1 MIVVAAAVLGAC
13 GTTGAR
19 FPAEIEPRPAATAT
33 RTADITVTGTGTGT
47 STSTSTGSDGSG
59 AAKPCADGRPVRW
72 SPAPPA
78 SMPTPG
84 VFRPGSIMDDIWRK
98 GDLTVA
104 IVTDAPPAGS
114 MNWTEP
120 TLEGFD
126 VDIAGAIATALFG
139 NGGESKIRF
148 RAVTTKDR
156 AALLKNPNS
165 GVDIVVATYTI
176 TCERKEK
183 ENILFSGVYF
193 ESRFALLVP
202 AKAGF
207 KTLRDFAG
215 YTICS
220 TEGATS
226 VQKLE
231 DAARS
236 ALAPGDPPLTI
247 TLRPR
252 AADCLVAVQQG
263 EADGVATDDIILA
276 GMKARDQYVDVPPGG
291 VTAAGDDLAEPY
303 GVALHRSHL
312 DDPNANK
319 LRDEEFV
326 QFVNGVLRDMM
337 ASGGWATSYQNWF
350 HVTRE
355 EAEAAAP
362 LARNPGWPAG

>member
-1 MIVVAAAVLGAC
+1 MSALVVVVAAAVLGAC

-19 FPAEIEPRPAATAT
+19 FPAAIEPRPAATTT

-47 STSTSTGSDGSG
+47 GSGGSG
-59 AAKPCADGRPVRW
+59 AAKPCADGHPVRW

-78 SMPTPG
+78 SMPSPG
-84 VFRPGSIMDDIWRK
+84 AFRPGSIMDDIWRK

-139 NGGESKIRF
+139 SGGKSKIRF

-156 AALLKNPNS
+156 AGLLADPNS

-207 KTLRDFAG
+207 TTLRDFAG
-215 YTICS
+215 YTVCS

-276 GMKARDQYVDVPPGG
+276 GMKARDQYVDLPPGG

-312 DDPNANK
+312 DDRNANK

-326 QFVNGVLRDMM
+326 RFVNGVLRDMM
-337 ASGGWATSYQNWF
+337 TSGAWTASYQTWLKPTEEI
-350 HVTRE
+350 VT
-355 EAEAAAP
+355 P
-362 LARNPGWPAG
+362 LAQNPAWPEG